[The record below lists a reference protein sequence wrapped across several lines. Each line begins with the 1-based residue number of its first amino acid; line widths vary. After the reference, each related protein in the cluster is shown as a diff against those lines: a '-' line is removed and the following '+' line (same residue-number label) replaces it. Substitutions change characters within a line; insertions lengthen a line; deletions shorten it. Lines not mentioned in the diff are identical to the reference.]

1 MPQLVPFF
9 FINQVTVAF
18 AVILLMVYVFSK
30 YILPKTFGIFIT
42 RISILNL
49 LSRTK

>member
-18 AVILLMVYVFSK
+18 LAILLMVYVFSK
-30 YILPKTFGIFIT
+30 YILPKLFGVFTT

-49 LSRTK
+49 LSKGK